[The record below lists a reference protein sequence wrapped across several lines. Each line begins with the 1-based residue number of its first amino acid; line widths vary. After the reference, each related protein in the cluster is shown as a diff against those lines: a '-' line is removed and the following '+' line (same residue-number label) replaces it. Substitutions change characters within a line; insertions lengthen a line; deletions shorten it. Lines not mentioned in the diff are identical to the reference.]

1 MRTTIEVKWYNQ
13 EMMEEMRKEADED
26 EGFYDRTA
34 ELQGPKK
41 DEQEDA
47 QFRERA
53 KGQSYE
59 ELKRS
64 LEGLLAEKADAN
76 EQLANIAQEERKAA
90 VDSQNM
96 EELDR
101 LIQEDAKVLRKEKRQ
116 TLVERMKTLVEQIDK

>member
-1 MRTTIEVKWYNQ
+1 
-13 EMMEEMRKEADED
+13 MMEEMRKEEDED

-41 DEQEDA
+41 DEKEDA
-47 QFRERA
+47 QFREKA

-64 LEGLLAEKADAN
+64 LEGLLAEKAEAN

-90 VDSQNM
+90 LDSHNM

-101 LIQEDAKVLRKEKRQ
+101 LIHEDAKVLRSERCQ